1 MLPTIFPTIR
11 TIQFIVIPTPIKD
24 LRMEQEGNTKEI
36 SVTWRGKKYVLT
48 MNSGATLEELG
59 QELQKLTAVKSDT
72 LKLIVQS
79 QKSSKLLSLFSSEHS
94 HLTLQETSIIEGK
107 PIRMMGVPKEE
118 IDQVLKYE
126 KMDMRIAGFDEEEK
140 RIRQRISNGFD
151 TPLKLPQGN
160 YVFGDFKTLDLPG
173 IELNP
178 PASEALRLM
187 HTLAADRGIVA
198 IMNKHKW
205 HVGIMTE
212 MAPEGYVGVSP
223 VCILGFNK
231 NHGEE
236 ISLRLRTDDLKGFR
250 KYQSIKKTL
259 LHELAH
265 MVYSEHDAKFYALDS
280 QLNKEAEA
288 LDWTRSS
295 GHSLSRSHKTQQ
307 HGHEF
312 HVADTS
318 IVSNN
323 LSHKLGGNHSSSS
336 LANAR
341 ASSVAAAY
349 QRLLIASNNPSSKP
363 ESQNEPDPDDS
374 MDLTMNKP
382 TDVMDISE
390 KQTYEPDPDD
400 HEAVNNKNEPDPD
413 DNMNNEAMESE
424 ACEALTQIITT
435 HEPDLDDHEAVNNKN
450 EPDPDNNINNEAME
464 TEACEDLTQNI
475 TTSELNHDKI
485 EEINE
490 PDPDDGILHDD
501 ELQRIQDP
509 VVIACNRLK
518 KSIETLQSEVSPSEA
533 AMVFQTLVKIVRN
546 VIEHP
551 DETKFKK
558 LRKANPVIQKN
569 VASYNGAMEIL
580 FLIGF
585 CEDVVQ
591 DEIGRAEAYLVLKR
605 NDPGLLWLA
614 KSSLETCI
622 TF

>member
-1 MLPTIFPTIR
+1 
-11 TIQFIVIPTPIKD
+11 
-24 LRMEQEGNTKEI
+24 MEQERNTKEI

-48 MNSGATLEELG
+48 MNLDATIEELG

-79 QKSSKLLSLFSSEHS
+79 KKSSKLLSPFSDEHS
-94 HLTLQETSIIEGK
+94 RLTLQETSIIEGK

-118 IDQVLKYE
+118 IDQVLKTA
-126 KMDMRIAGFDEEEK
+126 KMDMRIVGFDEEEK
-140 RIRQRISNGFD
+140 RMRQRISNGFD

-205 HVGIMTE
+205 RVGIMTE

-288 LDWTRSS
+288 LDWTRST
-295 GHSLSRSHKTQQ
+295 GHSLSGSHKTQQ
-307 HGHEF
+307 HEPEF
-312 HVADTS
+312 HVTDTS
-318 IVSNN
+318 SS
-323 LSHKLGGNHSSSS
+323 LSRKLGGNRSSIS

-349 QRLLIASNNPSSKP
+349 ERLLIASNNPSMKP

-374 MDLTMNKP
+374 MDLTINEKQTYEPDPDAHEAVNNKNEP
-382 TDVMDISE
+382 DLDASMDIGE

-400 HEAVNNKNEPDPD
+400 DEVGNNKNEPDPD
-413 DNMNNEAMESE
+413 ASMDIGEKQTYEPDPDDDEAVNDKNEPDPDDNINNEAMESE
-424 ACEALTQIITT
+424 ACE
-435 HEPDLDDHEAVNNKN
+435 
-450 EPDPDNNINNEAME
+450 
-464 TEACEDLTQNI
+464 DLTQNV
-475 TTSELNHDKI
+475 TTY
-485 EEINE
+485 E
-490 PDPDDGILHDD
+490 PDPDDGILHDE

-533 AMVFQTLVKIVRN
+533 ATVFQTLVKIVKN

-569 VASYNGAMEIL
+569 IASHNGAMEIL
-580 FLIGF
+580 LLIGF

-622 TF
+622 SF

>member
-1 MLPTIFPTIR
+1 
-11 TIQFIVIPTPIKD
+11 
-24 LRMEQEGNTKEI
+24 MEQERNTKEI
-36 SVTWRGKKYVLT
+36 SVSWRGKKYVVT
-48 MNSGATLEELG
+48 MNLSATLEELG

-79 QKSSKLLSLFSSEHS
+79 KKSSKLLSPFSDEHS
-94 HLTLQETSIIEGK
+94 RLTLQETSIAEGK

-118 IDQVLKYE
+118 IDQVLKNE
-126 KMDMRIAGFDEEEK
+126 KMDMRIIGFDEEEK
-140 RIRQRISNGFD
+140 RNRQRMSNGFD
-151 TPLKLPQGN
+151 APLKLPQGN
-160 YVFGDFKTLDLPG
+160 YVFGDFKTLELPG

-178 PASEALRLM
+178 PPSEALRLM

-205 HVGIMTE
+205 RVGIMTE

-288 LDWTRSS
+288 LDWTRSG
-295 GHSLSRSHKTQQ
+295 GHSLSGSHKTQQ
-307 HGHEF
+307 HEPEF
-312 HVADTS
+312 HVSDSGTYGS
-318 IVSNN
+318 N
-323 LSHKLGGNHSSSS
+323 LSHKLGGNRLSNS

-349 QRLLIASNNPSSKP
+349 QRLLVASNNPSTTP
-363 ESQNEPDPDDS
+363 ESENEPDPDDS

-382 TDVMDISE
+382 DVMDISE

-400 HEAVNNKNEPDPD
+400 HEAVNNRNEPDP
-413 DNMNNEAMESE
+413 
-424 ACEALTQIITT
+424 
-435 HEPDLDDHEAVNNKN
+435 DDHEAVNNKN
-450 EPDPDNNINNEAME
+450 EPDPDDSMDLAMKQTYEPDPDDHEAVNKNEPDLDDSKDLAMNKLDAMDISEKQTYEPDPDDQEAVNN
-464 TEACEDLTQNI
+464 
-475 TTSELNHDKI
+475 K
-485 EEINE
+485 NE
-490 PDPDDGILHDD
+490 PDPDYNIANVAMESEEMNEPDSDDGILHDE

-518 KSIETLQSEVSPSEA
+518 KSIETLQSEVSPAEA
-533 AMVFQTLVKIVRN
+533 ALVFQTLVKIVKN

-569 VASYNGAMEIL
+569 IASYNGAMEIL

-591 DEIGRAEAYLVLKR
+591 DEIGSAEAYLVLKR

>member
-1 MLPTIFPTIR
+1 
-11 TIQFIVIPTPIKD
+11 
-24 LRMEQEGNTKEI
+24 MEQVGNTKEI

-48 MNSGATLEELG
+48 MNLDATVEELG

-79 QKSSKLLSLFSSEHS
+79 KKSSKLLSPFSDEHS
-94 HLTLQETSIIEGK
+94 RLTLQETSIIEGK

-118 IDQVLKYE
+118 IDQVLKSE

-140 RIRQRISNGFD
+140 RMRQRISNGFD

-173 IELNP
+173 IKLNP

-205 HVGIMTE
+205 RVGIMTE

-288 LDWTRSS
+288 LDWTRSN
-295 GHSLSRSHKTQQ
+295 GHSLGGSHKTQ
-307 HGHEF
+307 HHEPEF
-312 HVADTS
+312 HVTDAS
-318 IVSNN
+318 SN
-323 LSHKLGGNHSSSS
+323 LSHKLGGNHSSMS

-349 QRLLIASNNPSSKP
+349 QRLLIASNDTSTKS

-382 TDVMDISE
+382 DVMGIIEKQTYEPDPDDHEAVNNSNEPDPDDSMDLTMNKPVVMDISE

-400 HEAVNNKNEPDPD
+400 HEVVNNKNEPDPD
-413 DNMNNEAMESE
+413 DSINNEAMESE
-424 ACEALTQIITT
+424 ACE
-435 HEPDLDDHEAVNNKN
+435 
-450 EPDPDNNINNEAME
+450 
-464 TEACEDLTQNI
+464 DLTQNV
-475 TTSELNHDKI
+475 TTCEVKHDKI

-490 PDPDDGILHDD
+490 PDPDDGLLHDE

-533 AMVFQTLVKIVRN
+533 AMVFQTLVKIVKN

-569 VASYNGAMEIL
+569 IASHNG
-580 FLIGF
+580 
-585 CEDVVQ
+585 
-591 DEIGRAEAYLVLKR
+591 
-605 NDPGLLWLA
+605 
-614 KSSLETCI
+614 
-622 TF
+622 

>member
-1 MLPTIFPTIR
+1 
-11 TIQFIVIPTPIKD
+11 
-24 LRMEQEGNTKEI
+24 MEQERNTKEI

-48 MNSGATLEELG
+48 MNLDATVEELG

-79 QKSSKLLSLFSSEHS
+79 KKSSKLLSPFSDEHS
-94 HLTLQETSIIEGK
+94 RLTLQETSIIEGK
-107 PIRMMGVPKEE
+107 TIRMMGVPKEE
-118 IDQVLKYE
+118 IDQVLKTA
-126 KMDMRIAGFDEEEK
+126 KMDMRIVGFDEEEK
-140 RIRQRISNGFD
+140 RMRQRISNGFD

-205 HVGIMTE
+205 RVGIMTE

-265 MVYSEHDAKFYALDS
+265 MVHSEHDAKFYALDS

-288 LDWTRSS
+288 LDWTRST
-295 GHSLSRSHKTQQ
+295 GHSLSGSHKTQQ
-307 HGHEF
+307 HEPEF
-312 HVADTS
+312 HVTDTNPDAHEA
-318 IVSNN
+318 VNN
-323 LSHKLGGNHSSSS
+323 KND
-336 LANAR
+336 
-341 ASSVAAAY
+341 
-349 QRLLIASNNPSSKP
+349 
-363 ESQNEPDPDDS
+363 PDPDAS
-374 MDLTMNKP
+374 MD
-382 TDVMDISE
+382 IGE

-400 HEAVNNKNEPDPD
+400 DEAVNNKNEPDPD
-413 DNMNNEAMESE
+413 ASMDIGEKQTYEPDPDDDEAVNDKNEPDPDDNINNEAMESE
-424 ACEALTQIITT
+424 ACE
-435 HEPDLDDHEAVNNKN
+435 
-450 EPDPDNNINNEAME
+450 
-464 TEACEDLTQNI
+464 DLTQNV
-475 TTSELNHDKI
+475 TTY
-485 EEINE
+485 E
-490 PDPDDGILHDD
+490 PDPDDGILHDE

-533 AMVFQTLVKIVRN
+533 ATVFQTLVKIVKN

-569 VASYNGAMEIL
+569 IASHNGAMEIL

-622 TF
+622 SF